1 MPNLRRLLEEL
12 AELGKDPSV
21 IRLPGTLYD
30 TLLEQA
36 ESEEDEDEENEQD

>member
-1 MPNLRRLLEEL
+1 MPNLKRLLEEL
-12 AELGKDPSV
+12 AELGTDPSE

-36 ESEEDEDEENEQD
+36 ESEEDEDEQD